1 MSPKFPDYTELA
13 VQEGFP
19 PGSAGSCVA
28 GSLMRDGVRWR
39 TGQDR
44 DLDRAD
50 LLSPI
55 TLFYL
60 FEIFKCYYS

>member
-28 GSLMRDGVRWR
+28 GSLMRDGGEVE
-39 TGQDR
+39 
-44 DLDRAD
+44 DRAGQG
-50 LLSPI
+50 LG
-55 TLFYL
+55 
-60 FEIFKCYYS
+60 